1 MGGSARCAH
10 GDTTTLT
17 RTLTRSW
24 YFLVRQHAY
33 LAPPTPL
40 TLTLP
45 LPSSDAQ
52 MELLDGDEDATAA
65 KEAQQEKV
73 RAALEG
79 LWAKYDAD
87 GNGELSGDE
96 LELLMKGYFE
106 NAEEVRILLCS

>member
-24 YFLVRQHAY
+24 YFLDRQHTY

-45 LPSSDAQ
+45 LPSSDA
-52 MELLDGDEDATAA
+52 DDEDATAA
-65 KEAQQEKV
+65 KDAQQEKV

>member
-1 MGGSARCAH
+1 MGGSARSAH

-24 YFLVRQHAY
+24 YFLDRQHAY

-52 MELLDGDEDATAA
+52 MELLDDEDATAA

>member
-1 MGGSARCAH
+1 MTDS
-10 GDTTTLT
+10 
-17 RTLTRSW
+17 
-24 YFLVRQHAY
+24 
-33 LAPPTPL
+33 TPIL
-40 TLTLP
+40 RLKRHSILILP
-45 LPSSDAQ
+45 FPSSDAQ
-52 MELLDGDEDATAA
+52 MELLDDEDATAA

-106 NAEEVRILLCS
+106 NAEEVRSYRI